1 MKGIRET
8 HGGGSYNSIQY
19 ILINND
25 KKHIYLFWSNLKYNF
40 LKVSTVVIGCY
51 GKSLKHFIIQ

>member
-1 MKGIRET
+1 MKGILATR
-8 HGGGSYNSIQY
+8 GGGPYNSIQY

-40 LKVSTVVIGCY
+40 LKVSTAVIGCY